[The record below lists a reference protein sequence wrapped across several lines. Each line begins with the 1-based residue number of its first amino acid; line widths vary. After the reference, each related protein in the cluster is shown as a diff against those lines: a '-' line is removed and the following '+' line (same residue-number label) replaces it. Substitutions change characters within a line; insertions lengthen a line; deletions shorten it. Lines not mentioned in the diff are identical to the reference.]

1 MRSKNREKRRHIYDD
16 HTIDNLKKYYQ
27 IDNHDELL
35 KFVKRHRIH
44 DEDNDYEVALANSTD
59 SSGSNNNK

>member
-1 MRSKNREKRRHIYDD
+1 
-16 HTIDNLKKYYQ
+16 
-27 IDNHDELL
+27 L

-44 DEDNDYEVALANSTD
+44 DEDNDYEAALANSTD